1 MSPNLL
7 THYARFGHS
16 EGTKIAF
23 SYEKLHAHRRDMKI
37 FLEMGFSR
45 QLFIA
50 PSKSE
55 RKTIIMF

>member
-7 THYARFGHS
+7 THYAKFGHS

-23 SYEKLHAHRRDMKI
+23 SCEKLHAHRRDMKI

-45 QLFIA
+45 QLFKT

-55 RKTIIMF
+55 RKTIIIF